1 MKRLGVLLL
10 RMYVGP
16 FFMTFFIALFVLVMQ
31 FLWKHIDDLAGKGLD
46 WLVIFQLL
54 FYASATLVPLALPLA
69 VLLSSIMT
77 MGQLGE
83 NLELV
88 AAKSSGI
95 SLLRLLRPL
104 VVFILVVGLGAFL
117 FSNYLMPVANFK
129 AKNLLSAIRSTRP
142 TLELQEGVFY
152 QGLSGVSVFVG
163 KKDPDGKTIYNV
175 MVYDHSRGG
184 TGASRVTL
192 AKKGRI
198 YPTTDETYLVLE
210 LNDGIRYDDSD
221 FYLQQYG
228 KMRLFTESFKNQQ
241 LWIDMSSFTVDTKSN
256 RDYLKHSYTMMN
268 VVQLQE
274 VYRSI
279 RSDLKK
285 QQLYEANQQLGQ
297 MQGRDFGSNRGPADA
312 PTFPLEQVSASP
324 ELSRPVAEI
333 DLKRESAM
341 AVFSKPEYQTV
352 MAEAKNKWAGVKQ
365 PAEQRIQK
373 AEATEKNLVINRVE
387 WHRKFTLAFACVVFF
402 FIGAPLG
409 AIIRKGGLGLPLIL
423 CILIFI
429 GYYVFSTLTEKSAKN
444 MNLDPFWG
452 MWLSSLVLLPIGL
465 FLTLKVSTESPW
477 FRLETYLRWMRQ
489 R

>member
-117 FSNYLMPVANFK
+117 FSNYVMPVANFK

-175 MVYDHSRGG
+175 LVYDHSRGG
-184 TGASRVTL
+184 AGASRVTL

-256 RDYLKHSYTMMN
+256 REYLKHSYSMMN

-274 VYRSI
+274 MYLSI
-279 RSDLKK
+279 RGDLKN
-285 QQLYEANQQLGQ
+285 QQLYEANQQLGR
-297 MQGRDFGSNRGPADA
+297 MQGTEYGTVQNPSDA
-312 PTFPLEQVSASP
+312 PALQLNQASVVP
-324 ELSRPVAEI
+324 ELSSPVADI
-333 DLKRESAM
+333 DLKKESAL
-341 AVFSKPEYQTV
+341 AVFSKPEYQAV
-352 MAEAKNKWAGVKQ
+352 MAEVKNKWVGFQ
-365 PAEQRIQK
+365 QQAEQRIQN

-477 FRLETYLRWMRQ
+477 FRWETYVRWIRQ

>member
-10 RMYVGP
+10 RMYMGP

-31 FLWKHIDDLAGKGLD
+31 FLWKYIDDLAGKGLE
-46 WLVIFQLL
+46 WQVLFQLL

-104 VVFILVVGLGAFL
+104 VVFIVIVGLAAFL

-129 AKNLLSAIRSTRP
+129 AKNLLSAIRSTQP

-175 MVYDHSRGG
+175 MVYNHSQGG
-184 TGASRVTL
+184 SGASRLTL

-198 YPTTDETYLVLE
+198 YPTSDETYLVLE

-221 FYLQQYG
+221 FYLHQYG
-228 KMRLFTESFKNQQ
+228 KLRLFTESFKNQQ
-241 LWIDMSSFTVDTKSN
+241 LWIDMSSFMVDTKSN
-256 RDYLKHSYTMMN
+256 RDYLKQSYSMMN

-274 VYRSI
+274 MYRSI
-279 RSDLKK
+279 RSDLKS
-285 QQLYEANQQLGQ
+285 QQLYEANQQINRMLGNEFGV
-297 MQGRDFGSNRGPADA
+297 GRGSMEGIGLPKN
-312 PTFPLEQVSASP
+312 QVSATT
-324 ELSRPVAEI
+324 ELTSSVAEI
-333 DLKRESAM
+333 DLQRESALS
-341 AVFSKPEYQTV
+341 VFSKPEYRGV
-352 MAEAKNKWAGVKQ
+352 MAEVKNQWANFKQ
-365 PAEQRIQK
+365 QAEQRIEN
-373 AEATEKNLVINRVE
+373 AESTEKNLVINRVE
-387 WHRKFTLAFACVVFF
+387 WHRKFTLSFACVVFF

-444 MNLDPFWG
+444 MNLDVFWG
-452 MWLSSLVLLPIGL
+452 MWLSSLVLLPLGL
-465 FLTLKVSTESPW
+465 FLTLKVSTESAW
-477 FRLETYLRWMRQ
+477 FRWETYVRWVR
-489 R
+489 RV

>member
-16 FFMTFFIALFVLVMQ
+16 FLMTFFIALFVLVMQ
-31 FLWKHIDDLAGKGLD
+31 FLWKHIDDLAGKGLE
-46 WLVIFQLL
+46 WTVILQLL

-104 VVFILVVGLGAFL
+104 VMFIVFVGFGAFL

-142 TLELQEGVFY
+142 TLELQEGIFY
-152 QGLSGVSVFVG
+152 QGLSGISVYVG
-163 KKDPDGKTIYNV
+163 KKDPDGKTIYDV

-184 TGASRVTL
+184 LGASRVTL
-192 AKKGRI
+192 AKRGRI
-198 YPTTDETYLVLE
+198 YPTTDENYLVLE
-210 LNDGIRYDDSD
+210 LNDGVRYDDSD
-221 FYLQQYG
+221 FYLQTYN
-228 KMRLFTESFKNQQ
+228 KMRFFKESFKKQQ
-241 LWIDMSSFTVDTKSN
+241 LWIDMSSFTVDTKAN

-274 VYRSI
+274 VYGSI
-279 RSDLKK
+279 RSDLRK
-285 QQLYEANQQLGQ
+285 QQLYEANQNLSALNGAAYSNAESAPMAPMLETEAAFAKPQL
-297 MQGRDFGSNRGPADA
+297 S
-312 PTFPLEQVSASP
+312 SA
-324 ELSRPVAEI
+324 VVQI
-333 DLKRESAM
+333 DLKRESAKQF
-341 AVFSKPEYQTV
+341 FSQPEHQAIL
-352 MAEAKNKWAGVKQ
+352 AEAKNQWNAFKQ
-365 PAEQRIQK
+365 QTEQRIQN
-373 AEATEKNLVINRVE
+373 AEATDKNLVINRVE
-387 WHRKFTLAFACVVFF
+387 WHRKFTLAFACIVFF

-444 MNLDPFWG
+444 MNLDPFFG

-477 FRLETYLRWMRQ
+477 FQWETYRRWMRN